1 MKQKALR
8 LIFCVACFSF
18 SYFLATLT
26 GLELVQNAV
35 LLAFLIHWLLFI
47 PAYLLK
53 TEKFFDLSGSVTY
66 ISIVSYVLFFNY
78 NSENIIGNLIL
89 ASFIIIWAVRLGS
102 FLFFRIKKAGEDK
115 RFRELKI
122 SFTRFFLVWNISAMW
137 VSFCSMCAITA
148 ISSGNGV
155 QLNPLFYI
163 GAVTFLVGFVLEIVA
178 DHQKTAFRKDPKNK
192 DKFIKKSYDSEINLD
207 SGGKFNIKIY
217 ESLYDGTEQIV
228 LTKGDVSDGNPIMV
242 RVHVTDYFDNL
253 FGNYGSDD
261 ASLHKAI
268 KIIEKENRGV
278 IILIRDTGKS
288 IINNLITNQSNSDNR
303 IQNTSDELRIYGMGA
318 QILSEI
324 GVKKMILLTNTEWKF
339 IGLDAFDI
347 EIIETKF
354 LNTIND

>member
-8 LIFCVACFSF
+8 LLFCVACFSF
-18 SYFLATLT
+18 SYFLASLT
-26 GLELVQNAV
+26 GLELVQNAI

-53 TEKFFDLSGSVTY
+53 TEKFFDLSGSFTY
-66 ISIVSYVLFFNY
+66 VSIVSYVLFFNN

-148 ISSGNGV
+148 ISSVSGV

-192 DKFIKKSYDSEINLD
+192 DKFINTGLWARSQHPNYVGEITLWAGIALISYSSLEGWEYISLISPIFTYWLLVFVSGIPQLEESGEKKWGHLKAYQD
-207 SGGKFNIKIY
+207 Y
-217 ESLYDGTEQIV
+217 
-228 LTKGDVSDGNPIMV
+228 TKNTP
-242 RVHVTDYFDNL
+242 
-253 FGNYGSDD
+253 
-261 ASLHKAI
+261 K
-268 KIIEKENRGV
+268 
-278 IILIRDTGKS
+278 LI
-288 IINNLITNQSNSDNR
+288 
-303 IQNTSDELRIYGMGA
+303 
-318 QILSEI
+318 
-324 GVKKMILLTNTEWKF
+324 F
-339 IGLDAFDI
+339 
-347 EIIETKF
+347 
-354 LNTIND
+354 

>member
-8 LIFCVACFSF
+8 LLFCVACFSL
-18 SYFLATLT
+18 SYFLASLT
-26 GLELVQNAV
+26 GLELVQNAI

-53 TEKFFDLSGSVTY
+53 TEKFFDLSGSFTY
-66 ISIVSYVLFFNY
+66 VSIVSYVLFFNY

-163 GAVTFLVGFVLEIVA
+163 GAITFLVGFILEIVA

-192 DKFIKKSYDSEINLD
+192 DKFINTGLWARSQHPNYVGEITLWAGIALISYSSLEGWEYISLISPIFTYWLLVFVSGIPQLEESGEKKWGHLKAYQD
-207 SGGKFNIKIY
+207 Y
-217 ESLYDGTEQIV
+217 
-228 LTKGDVSDGNPIMV
+228 TKNTP
-242 RVHVTDYFDNL
+242 
-253 FGNYGSDD
+253 
-261 ASLHKAI
+261 K
-268 KIIEKENRGV
+268 
-278 IILIRDTGKS
+278 LI
-288 IINNLITNQSNSDNR
+288 
-303 IQNTSDELRIYGMGA
+303 
-318 QILSEI
+318 
-324 GVKKMILLTNTEWKF
+324 F
-339 IGLDAFDI
+339 
-347 EIIETKF
+347 
-354 LNTIND
+354 